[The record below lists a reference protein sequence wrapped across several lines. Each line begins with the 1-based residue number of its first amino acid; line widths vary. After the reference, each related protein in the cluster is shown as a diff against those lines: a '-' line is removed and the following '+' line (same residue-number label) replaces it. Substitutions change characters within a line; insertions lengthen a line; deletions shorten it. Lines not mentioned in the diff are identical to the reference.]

1 MFVRLFNKIFLIDKS
16 SVPEQN
22 TSISLIIEDYHS
34 LKNIFIKPGFV
45 FKELLSQLNTLNDQ
59 ILSTSSESYDLSK
72 KYIIVNDSEI
82 KDAIYDFANY
92 MHLNNE
98 AYASLFKYSNFIT
111 SNMEETFEYISKN
124 IQYNCDEYHPSNC
137 PDYIF
142 DYEQYLAEFY
152 INNLDVTFVRKKYIR
167 MYASEIYN
175 YAIDAIFKYMA
186 QDNDIPDELSIF
198 MGRNNDDNIIDDI
211 IYQKDDIIQRIKST
225 GINCCLLDVSIEEF
239 AKTSYTMGY
248 LRDSRYRYNFMLRNI
263 LLKNKYDFLSIIRRK

>member
-1 MFVRLFNKIFLIDKS
+1 MFVRLFSKIFLIDKS
-16 SVPEQN
+16 SVPEPN
-22 TSISLIIEDYHS
+22 ASISLIVEDYNA
-34 LKNIFIKPGFV
+34 LKNIFIKPGLV
-45 FKELLSQLNTLNDQ
+45 FKELISQLNTLNDQ

-82 KDAIYDFANY
+82 KDVIHDFANY
-92 MHLNNE
+92 MYLNNE

-124 IQYNCDEYHPSNC
+124 IHYNYDEYHPLYG
-137 PDYIF
+137 PDYVF

-152 INNLDVTFVRKKYIR
+152 INNMDVAFVRKKYIR

-175 YAIDAIFKYMA
+175 YAIDAIFKHMA
-186 QDNDIPDELSIF
+186 QDIDIPDELSIF
-198 MGRNNDDNIIDDI
+198 IGQNNDDTIIDDI
-211 IYQKDDIIQRIKST
+211 IYQKDDIIQRIKLA
-225 GINCCLLDVSIEEF
+225 GINCCSLDLSIEEF

>member
-16 SVPEQN
+16 SVPEPN
-22 TSISLIIEDYHS
+22 TSISLIVEDYTT
-34 LKNIFIKPGFV
+34 LKNIFIKPGLV
-45 FKELLSQLNTLNDQ
+45 FKELISQLNTLNDQ
-59 ILSTSSESYDLSK
+59 ILSTSSEPYDLSK

-82 KDAIYDFANY
+82 KNVIHDFANY
-92 MHLNNE
+92 MYLNNE

-124 IQYNCDEYHPSNC
+124 IHYTYDEYHSLHA
-137 PDYIF
+137 PDYVF

-152 INNLDVTFVRKKYIR
+152 INNMDVAFVRKKYIR

-175 YAIDAIFKYMA
+175 YAIDAIFKHMA
-186 QDNDIPDELSIF
+186 QDIDIPDELSIF
-198 MGRNNDDNIIDDI
+198 IGRNNDDTIIDDI
-211 IYQKDDIIQRIKST
+211 IYQKDDIIQRIKLA
-225 GINCCLLDVSIEEF
+225 GINCCSLDLSVEEF